1 MSAHRFLR
9 LLHRF
14 LMAALLVAAADGGP
28 ALATHQADVPVLPSA
43 SEFDVLFKRLDI
55 GDLTALGAEGQRKFL
70 AQLQQLLP
78 AGDVQRQRL
87 LDTLRCNLEFPD
99 RPRQGFDFADHKLAE
114 ALAAHDTHAAIRF
127 YYCRGDYQEV
137 LTTTR
142 DALAD
147 YERGIALARASND
160 SAMLGL
166 GLQERGSTY
175 SLLGI
180 YGKALADLLEAR
192 RLYVQAEL
200 SEIASQTL
208 LDIGTTYR
216 RLGYP
221 EKARE
226 YLGQSVEHAKHVG
239 DNDSLFI
246 STLQLGYADQE
257 AGKSEAAL
265 TTQQRAL
272 ALALGTGKRAN
283 EAAAQLAIA
292 SVLSDLQRF
301 PEALQ
306 LLDKADAGFAAG
318 GDHAST
324 GMAHHER
331 GRALAGLHQHQRAL
345 VEFERAETLFKAS
358 GNQRY
363 LETLYREK
371 AVTLEALQNT
381 PAALSAYKQFLAA
394 HDAVAKE
401 RADQQTQMLREQFD
415 TDRAEFENARLRSEQ
430 AMKDRQVQNLQSV
443 RHWQQV
449 AMGLLAILLGLL
461 GLLAIRQLARLRNWK
476 RMASLDPLT
485 GAANLRGV
493 EQFAAVALRRA
504 RTEHQP
510 LALLAIDLDE
520 FKRINDGFGHP
531 VGDRVL
537 AQIAHAC
544 ADALRDGDL
553 LGRTGGE
560 EFLAILPNTSRE
572 HAMDIAERLRRRVEA
587 LEISELPAGT
597 RVTISIGVAEMQ
609 PYEETVANLMQRA
622 DKALYS
628 AKQQGR
634 NKVVAADL

>member
-1 MSAHRFLR
+1 
-9 LLHRF
+9 
-14 LMAALLVAAADGGP
+14 MAALLVAAADGIS
-28 ALATHQADVPVLPSA
+28 AFATHQADAPALPSA
-43 SEFDVLFKRLDI
+43 SEFDSLFKRLDI

-70 AQLQQLLP
+70 AQLQQRLP

-87 LDTLRCNLEFPD
+87 LDTLRCNLDFPD
-99 RPRQGFDFADHKLAE
+99 LPQQGFDFADRKLAE

-127 YYCRGDYQEV
+127 YYCRGDYQEI

-160 SAMLGL
+160 AAMLGL

-192 RLYVQAEL
+192 RLYVQGEL
-200 SEIASQTL
+200 TEMASQTL
-208 LDIGTTYR
+208 LDIGITYR
-216 RLGYP
+216 RLAYP

-239 DNDSLFI
+239 DSDSLFV

-265 TTQQRAL
+265 ATQQRAL
-272 ALALGTGKRAN
+272 ALALGTGKRSN

-324 GMAHHER
+324 GMAHYER
-331 GRALAGLHQHQRAL
+331 GRALAGLHQPQRAL
-345 VEFERAETLFKAS
+345 GEFERAEAAFKAG

-371 AVTLEALQNT
+371 AGTLDALQNT
-381 PAALSAYKQFLAA
+381 SAALSAYKQFLAA

-449 AMGLLAILLGLL
+449 AMALLAILLGLL

-537 AQIAHAC
+537 ARIAHAC

-572 HAMDIAERLRRRVEA
+572 HAMDAAERLRRRVEA

-634 NKVVAADL
+634 NKVVAADF